1 MNGLTEEMARVIAQE
16 LCDHAEG
23 GRPDHPRLL
32 GDIDRALWVAQH
44 SAAFRAFVIAAASTG
59 VSPSESSASDTPTP
73 PLCQLCGNPMPEGE
87 EMFTY
92 HGYSGPCPTPAASV
106 PPSAP
111 TFADP
116 EA

>member
-44 SAAFRAFVIAAASTG
+44 SAAFRAFVATLEPQTTG
-59 VSPSESSASDTPTP
+59 ATD
-73 PLCQLCGNPMPEGE
+73 
-87 EMFTY
+87 
-92 HGYSGPCPTPAASV
+92 AK
-106 PPSAP
+106 
-111 TFADP
+111 
-116 EA
+116 